1 MHSYISVQYRQSG
14 IRHFQA
20 PALSL
25 PYLKTVPL
33 QGTSSH
39 SWTVNLP
46 EVSWLLHHM
55 YLSLMG

>member
-1 MHSYISVQYRQSG
+1 MTEIVIQG
-14 IRHFQA
+14 IGGRMGHVLCDLIAQREDCCVVA
-20 PALSL
+20 GID
-25 PYLKTVPL
+25 V
-33 QGTSSH
+33 